1 MDFYQRA
8 LELKEETVAH
18 RRYLH
23 KNAEIGL
30 DMPKARAYITEKLT
44 EYGLDPRPCGHGVT
58 ALLGKGEKTILLR
71 ADMDALPMAEESGE
85 PFACPTGEQ
94 AHTCGHDFHAAMLLT
109 ATKMLKEYEPNLK
122 GQVKLMFQPA
132 EETFEGSDDMIAHGI
147 LEDPPVDAAMAC
159 HVAPGT
165 MPVGLFMY
173 NSGGVMMNSVDGFRI
188 TVRGKGGHGAYPNR
202 TVDPIHTA
210 VQIYTA
216 LEGLIAREADPEK
229 TCVLT
234 VGKFRAGNAANIIPD
249 TAEIEGTLR
258 TNDKNEREHL
268 VKRISETAR
277 NIASFWGA
285 EAEITPLSAVPPLV
299 CDGELTDRIAG
310 FMNELNAPDIIPYPN
325 MQANASEDFAKIAER
340 VPSAFLYLSAG
351 FPDERGAY
359 SAHNPKVRFNEEV
372 CPIGAAAYA
381 HCAARQLE
389 TQAEKEHK

>member
-1 MDFYQRA
+1 
-8 LELKEETVAH
+8 
-18 RRYLH
+18 
-23 KNAEIGL
+23 
-30 DMPKARAYITEKLT
+30 
-44 EYGLDPRPCGHGVT
+44 
-58 ALLGKGEKTILLR
+58 
-71 ADMDALPMAEESGE
+71 
-85 PFACPTGEQ
+85 
-94 AHTCGHDFHAAMLLT
+94 
-109 ATKMLKEYEPNLK
+109 
-122 GQVKLMFQPA
+122 
-132 EETFEGSDDMIAHGI
+132 
-147 LEDPPVDAAMAC
+147 MAC

-165 MPVGLFMY
+165 MPIGLFMY

-188 TVRGKGGHGAYPNR
+188 TIRGKGGHGAYPKR

-258 TNDKNEREHL
+258 TNDRRERENL

-277 NIASFWGA
+277 DIASLWGA

-299 CDGELTDRIAG
+299 CNGELTDRITG
-310 FMNELNAPDIIPYPN
+310 FVKELNAPGITPYPN

-340 VPSAFLYLSAG
+340 VPSTFLYLSAG
-351 FPDERGAY
+351 FPDERSAY

-381 HCAARQLE
+381 HCAARWLE
-389 TQAEKEHK
+389 TQAENADK